1 MTLNEFEEKDF
12 HLKGTSHILHLP
24 LRLLLILFISA
35 LNLASTIPFIYKWQ
49 ESGELISTTSAS
61 ANIPGI
67 LAQNLITSAFSILIF
82 IIFLLILKHRFADE
96 MYLKVKG
103 KIPFITVLALVVIL
117 MAFTIYCLISKQDK
131 ITVLYNLF
139 YYVFFIAFFEEF
151 IFRDVFPFLLKD
163 EKSVIRY
170 LVPGIMFGIVHLF
183 NYSGWQ
189 NLSAEYII
197 QFFTTK
203 FLGLVVSSFVFQ
215 FMKEKSGTIWIPV
228 LVHAIMDYSCILKL
242 N

>member
-1 MTLNEFEEKDF
+1 MNETNETKTQQNSAC
-12 HLKGTSHILHLP
+12 KLP
-24 LRLLLILFISA
+24 LFVIIFLILLITA
-35 LNLASTIPFIYKWQ
+35 LNLASTIPFIYKWK

-96 MYLKVKG
+96 MYFKIKG
-103 KIPFITVLALVVIL
+103 KIPVVMFLSLVVIL
-117 MAFTIYCLISKQDK
+117 MAFTIFCLITKQDK
-131 ITVLYNLF
+131 ITVFYNLF

-163 EKSVIRY
+163 EKTVIRY

-189 NLSAEYII
+189 NFSAEYII
-197 QFFTTK
+197 RFFTTK

-228 LVHAIMDYSCILKL
+228 LMHAIMDYSCILKL

>member
-24 LRLLLILFISA
+24 LRLLLILFIST

-49 ESGELISTTSAS
+49 ESGVLISTRSAS
-61 ANIPGI
+61 TNIPGI
-67 LAQNLITSAFSILIF
+67 LVQNIITSAFSVLLF
-82 IIFLLILKHRFADE
+82 IIFLVILKRRFANE

-117 MAFTIYCLISKQDK
+117 MAFTIYCLITKQDK

-163 EKSVIRY
+163 EKTVIRY
-170 LVPGIMFGIVHLF
+170 LVPGIMFGIVHL
-183 NYSGWQ
+183 S
-189 NLSAEYII
+189 
-197 QFFTTK
+197 QF
-203 FLGLVVSSFVFQ
+203 SSF
-215 FMKEKSGTIWIPV
+215 
-228 LVHAIMDYSCILKL
+228 LKL
-242 N
+242 VSVL

>member
-1 MTLNEFEEKDF
+1 MNETNETKTQQDSAC
-12 HLKGTSHILHLP
+12 KLP
-24 LRLLLILFISA
+24 LFVIIFLILLITA

-67 LAQNLITSAFSILIF
+67 LTQNLITSAFSILIF
-82 IIFLLILKHRFADE
+82 IIFLVILKHRFADE
-96 MYLKVKG
+96 MYFKIKG
-103 KIPFITVLALVVIL
+103 KIPVVMVLSLVVIL
-117 MAFTIYCLISKQDK
+117 MSFTILCLITKQDK
-131 ITVLYNLF
+131 ITVFYNLF

-163 EKSVIRY
+163 EKTVIRY

-203 FLGLVVSSFVFQ
+203 FLGLVFSSFIFQ
-215 FMKEKSGTIWIPV
+215 FIKEKSGTICIPV
-228 LVHAIMDYSCILKL
+228 LMHAIMDYSIILKFK
-242 N
+242 